1 MRGDQRMGRFS
12 IDYETMSN
20 DEGTVDD
27 LRIPV
32 GNQVEWYV
40 WDLILWVSLL
50 QIKPKSCFITEYSTP
65 YTQQR

>member
-1 MRGDQRMGRFS
+1 MGRFS

-40 WDLILWVSLL
+40 WDLVALPSL
-50 QIKPKSCFITEYSTP
+50 IWYSDIHPPKYVMITKWLRS
-65 YTQQR
+65 